1 MESKVYTVNDVMDL
15 LGIGRSAAY
24 EYIKK
29 VEEQKEPFR
38 VIKVGKSYRIPK
50 ESFDKWLGQCW
61 LMLVNPD
68 WQMIFHLVQF
78 KLIYN
83 FSIADTIGGKY
94 E

>member
-1 MESKVYTVNDVMDL
+1 MDL

-50 ESFDKWLGQCW
+50 ESFDKWLGQC
-61 LMLVNPD
+61 
-68 WQMIFHLVQF
+68 
-78 KLIYN
+78 
-83 FSIADTIGGKY
+83 
-94 E
+94 